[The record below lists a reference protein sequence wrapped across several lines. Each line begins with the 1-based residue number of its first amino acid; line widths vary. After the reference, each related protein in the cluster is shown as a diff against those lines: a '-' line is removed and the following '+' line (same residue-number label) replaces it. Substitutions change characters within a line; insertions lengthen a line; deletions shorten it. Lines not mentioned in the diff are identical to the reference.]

1 MGKKLES
8 AKGDQDCRSEVKGW
22 KTSCSIRVVSAGLTE
37 KVTLEQRLEGDEG
50 VSSAAV
56 WGKSILGRGCS
67 QCKGP
72 EAGAGLAV

>member
-1 MGKKLES
+1 M
-8 AKGDQDCRSEVKGW
+8 KGW
-22 KTSCSIRVVSAGLTE
+22 KTSCSFRVVSAGFTE

-67 QCKGP
+67 QYTGP